1 MVQSIYSKKNLNRKY
16 KLSKSINLTKD
27 PIWSLLKNVTI
38 PASVGSLFQT
48 FYNLVDT
55 WFAGRISAEA
65 ISAIAKSFPIYFT
78 IIAVGVG
85 IGAAT
90 NACIG
95 NLIGEKKLNRA
106 SLFIAQSVVF
116 ALFTSVIVTL
126 FGLNASSFLLSV
138 MGSDA
143 AGIALT
149 REYLDIIFYG
159 TFIVMIQIS
168 LNGAL
173 NAQGDT
179 RSYRN
184 VLIFSFFLNIF
195 LNPLFIWGYGVVPG
209 FGIGGL
215 AIATV
220 ISQLIG
226 TIYLAYKI
234 NSCNLKKYL
243 KIKCFIPKPEMLKL
257 LFSQALPIMFSMLFI
272 GVGIFNILYFIGQF
286 GELATAGYGAALRV
300 EQVFLLPVIGLNT
313 AVLSIGGQNFGAKKF
328 NRIRELYT
336 KALLFGSSFM
346 AVAGLILF
354 VGAEFFVSQFTDN
367 QEAIIH
373 GAIYL
378 KVAALIAPIYPVFFI
393 TTAVFQAL
401 KKPVYSLYLSILRLT
416 AFPFLSLWYVI
427 NIRGGDYA
435 DIFYTIMATNWFMGI
450 ALIIFIGYFLNNVFK
465 QKKSHFSY

>member
-1 MVQSIYSKKNLNRKY
+1 
-16 KLSKSINLTKD
+16 LSKSINLTKD
-27 PIWSLLKNVTI
+27 PIWSLLKKVTI

-65 ISAIAKSFPIYFT
+65 ISAIAKSFPIYFV

-90 NACIG
+90 NSCIG
-95 NLIGEKKLNRA
+95 NLLGAKQNNKA
-106 SLFIAQSVVF
+106 SLLIAQSVIF
-116 ALFTSVIVTL
+116 ALITSVVVTL
-126 FGLNASSFLLSV
+126 FGLNASDFLLTV

-143 AGIALT
+143 VGIALT

-179 RSYRN
+179 KSYRN

-195 LNPLFIWGYGVVPG
+195 LNPLFIWGYGIVPAY
-209 FGIGGL
+209 GIGGL

-220 ISQLIG
+220 IAQSVG
-226 TIYLAYKI
+226 TFYLAYKI
-234 NSCNLKKYL
+234 NSCKLKNYL
-243 KIKCFIPKPEMLKL
+243 SIKCFIPKLMLLKE
-257 LFSQALPIMFSMLFI
+257 LFTQALPIMFSMLFI

-286 GELATAGYGAALRV
+286 GDLATAGYGAALRV

-313 AVLSIGGQNFGAKKF
+313 AVLSIGGQNFGAK
-328 NRIRELYT
+328 NYDRIRELYS

-346 AVAGLILF
+346 AVAGVILF
-354 VGAEFFVSQFTDN
+354 FGAEFFVSQFTDN
-367 QEAIIH
+367 QEAIFH

-378 KVAALIAPIYPVFFI
+378 KIAALIAPIYPVFFI
-393 TTAVFQAL
+393 TTAVFQAV
-401 KKPVYSLYLSILRLT
+401 KKPIYSLYLSVLRLS
-416 AFPFLSLWYVI
+416 ALPFLSLWYVI

-435 DIFYTIMATNWFMGI
+435 DIFYTIMVTNWFIGI
-450 ALIIFIGYFLNNVFK
+450 VLIIFIGYFLNNVFK
-465 QKKSHFSY
+465 QKKSHFTY

>member
-1 MVQSIYSKKNLNRKY
+1 
-16 KLSKSINLTKD
+16 LSKAINLTKD

-116 ALFTSVIVTL
+116 ALVTSVIVTL
-126 FGLNASSFLLSV
+126 FGLNASSFLLAV

-143 AGIALT
+143 VGIALT

-179 RSYRN
+179 KSYRN

-195 LNPLFIWGYGVVPG
+195 LNPLFIWGYGVVPA

-220 ISQLIG
+220 ISQSIG

-234 NSCNLKKYL
+234 NSCKLKKYL
-243 KIKCFIPKPEMLKL
+243 TIRCFIPKPEMIKE

-286 GELATAGYGAALRV
+286 GDLATAGYGAALRV

-313 AVLSIGGQNFGAKKF
+313 AVLSIGGQNFGAKKY

-367 QEAIIH
+367 QETIIH

-401 KKPVYSLYLSILRLT
+401 KKPIYSLYLSILRLT

-465 QKKSHFSY
+465 QKKNHFSY

>member
-1 MVQSIYSKKNLNRKY
+1 MSKKL
-16 KLSKSINLTKD
+16 NLTKD
-27 PIWSLLKNVTI
+27 PIWYLLRKVTI

-65 ISAIAKSFPIYFT
+65 IGAIAKSFPIYFV

-90 NACIG
+90 NASIG
-95 NLIGEKKLNRA
+95 NLLGAKKTNQA
-106 SLFIAQSVVF
+106 SLLVAQSVVF
-116 ALFTSVIVTL
+116 AIIISIIVTL
-126 FGLNASSFLLSV
+126 FGLNASNFLLSV
-138 MGSDA
+138 MGSDPQS
-143 AGIALT
+143 IILT

-168 LNGAL
+168 LNGTL

-179 RSYRN
+179 KSYRN
-184 VLIFSFFLNIF
+184 VLIFSFFLNII
-195 LNPLFIWGYGVVPG
+195 LNPIFIWGYGFIPA
-209 FGIGGL
+209 FGIAGL

-226 TIYLAYKI
+226 TIYLAYKV
-234 NSCNLKKYL
+234 NSCKLRKYL
-243 KIKCFIPKPEMLKL
+243 YIQCFIPKLDL
-257 LFSQALPIMFSMLFI
+257 LRDLFSQAVPIMFSMLFI

-313 AVLSIGGQNFGAKKF
+313 AVLSIGGQNFGAKEYY
-328 NRIRELYT
+328 RIKELYS

-346 AVAGLILF
+346 AVAGVILF
-354 VGAEFFVSQFTDN
+354 FGAEFFVSQFTN
-367 QEAIIH
+367 NAEAIYH

-378 KVAALIAPIYPVFFI
+378 KIAALIGPVYPVFFI

-401 KKPVYSLYLSILRLT
+401 KKPIYSLYLSILRLT
-416 AFPFLSLWYVI
+416 ALPFLSLWYVI
-427 NIRGGDYA
+427 NIRAGDYN
-435 DIFYTIMATNWFMGI
+435 DIFYTIMATNWLMGI
-450 ALIIFIGYFLNNVFK
+450 AVLSFIPFFLRKKLKISFKKLFVF
-465 QKKSHFSY
+465 

>member
-1 MVQSIYSKKNLNRKY
+1 MSTSY
-16 KLSKSINLTKD
+16 KLTKD
-27 PIWSLLKNVTI
+27 PIWFLLRKVTI

-55 WFAGRISAEA
+55 WFAGKISAEA
-65 ISAIAKSFPIYFT
+65 IGAIAKSFPIYFT

-90 NACIG
+90 NAMIG
-95 NLIGEKKLNRA
+95 NSIGEKKDRVA
-106 SLFIAQSVVF
+106 SMYIAQSLIF
-116 ALFTSVIVTL
+116 ALVISVLVTI
-126 FGLNASSFLLSV
+126 FGLNASDYLLGI

-143 AGIALT
+143 DGIVLT

-159 TFIVMIQIS
+159 TFIVLIQIS
-168 LNGAL
+168 LNGTL

-179 RSYRN
+179 KSYRN

-195 LNPLFIWGYGVVPG
+195 LNPLFIWGYGIIPA
-209 FGIGGL
+209 FGIAGL

-226 TIYLAYKI
+226 TIYLAYKVNNCKI
-234 NSCNLKKYL
+234 REYL
-243 KIKCFIPKPEMLKL
+243 KLVCFIPKFEYLNPLTRQ
-257 LFSQALPIMFSMLFI
+257 SVPVMFSMLFI

-286 GELATAGYGAALRV
+286 GDLATAGYGAALRV

-313 AVLSIGGQNFGAKKF
+313 AVLSIGGQNFGAKAY

-336 KALLFGSSFM
+336 KALFFGSSFM
-346 AVAGLILF
+346 AVAGIILF
-354 VGAEFFVSQFTDN
+354 FGAEFFVSLFTDN
-367 QEAIIH
+367 QEAIKH

-378 KVAALIAPIYPVFFI
+378 KVAALIGPIYPVFFI
-393 TTAVFQAL
+393 TTAVFQAV
-401 KKPVYSLYLSILRLT
+401 KKPLYSLYLSILRLT

-427 NIRGGDYA
+427 NIRGGDYE
-435 DIFYTIMATNWFMGI
+435 DIFYTIMATNWAMGI
-450 ALIIFIGYFLNNVFK
+450 AVLIFIGYFLNNVFK
-465 QKKSHFSY
+465 QNKTLFTY

>member
-1 MVQSIYSKKNLNRKY
+1 
-16 KLSKSINLTKD
+16 
-27 PIWSLLKNVTI
+27 
-38 PASVGSLFQT
+38 
-48 FYNLVDT
+48 
-55 WFAGRISAEA
+55 
-65 ISAIAKSFPIYFT
+65 
-78 IIAVGVG
+78 
-85 IGAAT
+85 
-90 NACIG
+90 
-95 NLIGEKKLNRA
+95 
-106 SLFIAQSVVF
+106 
-116 ALFTSVIVTL
+116 
-126 FGLNASSFLLSV
+126 

-179 RSYRN
+179 KSYRN

-195 LNPLFIWGYGVVPG
+195 LNPLFIWGYGIVPAY
-209 FGIGGL
+209 GIGGL

-220 ISQLIG
+220 IAQSIG

-234 NSCNLKKYL
+234 NSCKLRKYL
-243 KIKCFIPKPEMLKL
+243 SIKCFIPKFILLKE
-257 LFSQALPIMFSMLFI
+257 LFSQAMPIMFSMLFI

-286 GELATAGYGAALRV
+286 GDLATAGYGAALRV
-300 EQVFLLPVIGLNT
+300 EQVFLITCYWFKHSCTYLLVDKTLGLKIII
-313 AVLSIGGQNFGAKKF
+313 VLENYILK
-328 NRIRELYT
+328 LYY
-336 KALLFGSSFM
+336 LDLHSWQLQG
-346 AVAGLILF
+346 VILF
-354 VGAEFFVSQFTDN
+354 FGAEFFVSQFTDN
-367 QEAIIH
+367 LEAIYH